1 MAYYIQKKDGEIV
14 TAQRKSDFTE
24 VMKEIDADD
33 IEKIIE
39 GVELQFRFQTV
50 PVVTRPP
57 VKNPRKKN
65 AD

>member
-1 MAYYIQKKDGEIV
+1 MAYYIQKKDGDIL

-24 VMKEIDADD
+24 VMKEIDPDD

-57 VKNPRKKN
+57 VKNPRKK
-65 AD
+65 DSE